1 MSRTHAVNTKSKDCA
16 KESGFYLPGDAPL
29 LVIIVNDVQ
38 SQREIKKLT
47 VGLKGLP
54 LNFRIIFVDNTKVRV
69 SDLKN
74 SYHVSKKEAEKF
86 FTFAHMVLFSSK
98 KPSKA
103 LIKSAISNGAVPIV
117 SGGVGFLK
125 NYTGPAEAGNS
136 FKFSG
141 TNFWGMYAA
150 VVRAL
155 ENFGFPYDWKNI
167 IKSAKDIL

>member
-1 MSRTHAVNTKSKDCA
+1 MNVAVIKSKDCA
-16 KESGFYLPGDAPL
+16 KGGEFYLSQDAPL

-38 SQREIKKLT
+38 SQKEVKKLT

-54 LNFRIIFVDNTKVRV
+54 LNFRIILIDDTKARV
-69 SDLKN
+69 PDLKN

-98 KPSKA
+98 KPSKMLVKA
-103 LIKSAISNGAVPIV
+103 AISNGAVPIV
-117 SGGVGFLK
+117 CGEVDYLK
-125 NYTGPAEAGNS
+125 NYTGPTEAGNS
-136 FKFSG
+136 FKFSEM
-141 TNFWGMYAA
+141 NSWGMYAA